1 MSSPNPPL
9 ILCCSGL
16 DPTGGAGIQADIEA
30 IGALGGHALPVIT
43 ALTVQDCSDVH
54 GLVATDAALVEQQIH
69 TLAAQLPIAAIK
81 LGLLGSV
88 EQITVISAFA
98 RRTGLPLV
106 LDPVL
111 KAGGGAALS
120 TVELRTSVRKQLLPL
135 TELATPNLDEA
146 RTLLELPDEAEA
158 PSCAQRWQEAGC
170 RQVLVT
176 GGDQASADVANYYL
190 PAATKLEG
198 TVDTGNAGQWFRW
211 PRLPGQFHGSGCT
224 LASAIAVL
232 LARGID
238 APKAVFRA
246 QAWTHQAL
254 QNAFQPPAGQAIP
267 RRWPQL

>member
-54 GLVATDAALVEQQIH
+54 GLVATDAELIERQIN
-69 TLAAQLPIAAIK
+69 TLAAQLPIATIK

-88 EQITVISAFA
+88 EQIAVISAFA
-98 RRTGLPLV
+98 RRAGLPLV

-111 KAGGGAALS
+111 KAGGGTSLSTAAL
-120 TVELRTSVRKQLLPL
+120 RAAVREELLPL
-135 TELATPNLDEA
+135 TEIATPNLDEA
-146 RTLLELPDEAEA
+146 RTLLELPDEADA
-158 PSCAQRWQEAGC
+158 PTCAQRWQSEGC

-176 GGDQASADVANYYL
+176 GGDQASTDVANFYL
-190 PAATKLEG
+190 PAAAPPART
-198 TVDTGNAGQWFRW
+198 TDPSHAGQWFRW

-224 LASAIAVL
+224 LASAITVL

-254 QNAFQPPAGQAIP
+254 QNAFQPPAGQALP
-267 RRWPQL
+267 RRWPQS

>member
-43 ALTVQDCSDVH
+43 ALTVQDCNNVH
-54 GLVATDAALVEQQIH
+54 GMVATGADLIEQQIN

-88 EQITVISAFA
+88 EQVTVISAFA
-98 RRTGLPLV
+98 QRSGLPLV

-111 KAGGGAALS
+111 KAGGGAPLS
-120 TVELRTSVRKQLLPL
+120 TATLRGAVREMLLPV

-146 RTLLELPDEAEA
+146 RALLDLPEDADA
-158 PSCAQRWQEAGC
+158 PDCARQWQAAGC
-170 RQVLVT
+170 RQVLIT

-190 PAATKLEG
+190 PGLTAAAESP
-198 TVDTGNAGQWFRW
+198 AAPSPGQWFRW

-224 LASAIAVL
+224 LASAITVL
-232 LARGID
+232 LARGVE

-254 QNAFQPPAGQAIP
+254 QNAFKPSSGQALP
-267 RRWPQL
+267 RRWPQP

>member
-43 ALTVQDCSDVH
+43 ALTVQDCSNVH
-54 GLVATDAALVEQQIH
+54 GLVATDAKLIEQQIN

-88 EQITVISAFA
+88 EQVTVISAFA
-98 RRTGLPLV
+98 RRAALPLV

-120 TVELRTSVRKQLLPL
+120 NAALRAATREQLLPL
-135 TELATPNLDEA
+135 TQLATPNLDEA
-146 RTLLELPDEAEA
+146 RQLLELPDQTDA
-158 PSCAQRWQEAGC
+158 PTCAQRWREAGC

-176 GGDQASADVANYYL
+176 GGDQASADVANFYL
-190 PAATKLEG
+190 PPTTPLASTA
-198 TVDTGNAGQWFRW
+198 DTESAGQWYRW

-232 LARGID
+232 LARGVD

-254 QNAFQPPAGQAIP
+254 QNAFQPSAGQALP
-267 RRWPQL
+267 RRWPPA